1 MLVAPAM
8 SYIAEINNQALGFVE
23 GAKQEAAA
31 AEALYEGIPGI
42 DHDKSDSAEFFE
54 ELLVARFEDWATEND
69 KEYESDEEKLF
80 RFSVWVQTDVEI
92 QKHNHK
98 IPPPSFTMGHNQ
110 FSDMTSEE
118 FSSIHTG
125 GMPP

>member
-1 MLVAPAM
+1 MMMKMPRRPLNVFVIVLVSLSMLVAPAM

-80 RFSVWVQTDVEI
+80 RFSVWVQTDG
-92 QKHNHK
+92 KY
-98 IPPPSFTMGHNQ
+98 
-110 FSDMTSEE
+110 
-118 FSSIHTG
+118 
-125 GMPP
+125 